1 MFKEYITIFLNL
13 FYRHPANHLSN
24 NMPSHVVIR
33 GGVVQEPRS
42 DNRRQVNHNMG
53 VLNSNPMYQ
62 AAPQQPTNMGVS

>member
-1 MFKEYITIFLNL
+1 MCLKNILQFFLNL

-33 GGVVQEPRS
+33 GGVQEPRS

-62 AAPQQPTNMGVS
+62 AAPQQPSNMAVS